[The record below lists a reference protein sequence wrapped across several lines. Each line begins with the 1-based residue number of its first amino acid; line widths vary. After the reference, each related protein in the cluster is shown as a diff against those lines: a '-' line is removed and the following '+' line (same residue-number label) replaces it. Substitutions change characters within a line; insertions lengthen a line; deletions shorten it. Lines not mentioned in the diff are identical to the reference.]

1 MLTALRHTICRGP
14 RAACTV
20 VAAGAYSQTCG
31 RRCQASLTHDERR
44 VVERMVELMRERFG
58 SRLRSVW
65 LYGSRARGERPGPE
79 SDIDVLAIAER
90 DEERGDDVLTAILLV
105 DQAAEELGLERP
117 IVSIK
122 VHDPAWLGRRREI
135 SSFFIQEIDRD
146 KVVLHGEP

>member
-1 MLTALRHTICRGP
+1 M
-14 RAACTV
+14 AA
-20 VAAGAYSQTCG
+20 VA
-31 RRCQASLTHDERR
+31 QASLTHDERR

-122 VHDPAWLGRRREI
+122 VHDPAWLGRRRKI
-135 SSFFIQEIDRD
+135 GSFFIQEIDRD

>member
-1 MLTALRHTICRGP
+1 
-14 RAACTV
+14 
-20 VAAGAYSQTCG
+20 VAAVA
-31 RRCQASLTHDERR
+31 QASLTHDERR

>member
-1 MLTALRHTICRGP
+1 
-14 RAACTV
+14 
-20 VAAGAYSQTCG
+20 
-31 RRCQASLTHDERR
+31 
-44 VVERMVELMRERFG
+44 MVELMRERFG